1 MKKKGKVEEKMSFI
15 NTNDLCTGCNKCI
28 RNCPVFPSNHAVEAG
43 MVDVEENAC
52 IDCGECIDVCGHGAR
67 VYEDDTEK
75 FFEDLK
81 KGEKITVVI
90 APAFIAN
97 YPYEYKKILGYVKKL
112 GVSHI

>member
-1 MKKKGKVEEKMSFI
+1 MSFI

-97 YPYEYKKILGYVKKL
+97 SALSMRLNFPHVPKTAWAATRIGKTQQTD
-112 GVSHI
+112 